1 MQRWLKIPDG
11 RYIDANSMVYVGKVE
26 TYPRLD
32 DDGNDIGPGYSVYIG
47 HGFQREHQ
55 IAVMGSKEEVL
66 ALLKSLLGGGSPP
79 A

>member
-11 RYIDANSMVYVGKVE
+11 RYLDANRIMYVGKVE

-32 DDGNDIGPGYSVYIG
+32 DDGNDAGIGYSVYVGTDIPRDR
-47 HGFQREHQ
+47 HLL
-55 IAVMGSKEEVL
+55 VTGSKEEIL
-66 ALLKSLLGGGSPP
+66 ALLKSVLGVTS